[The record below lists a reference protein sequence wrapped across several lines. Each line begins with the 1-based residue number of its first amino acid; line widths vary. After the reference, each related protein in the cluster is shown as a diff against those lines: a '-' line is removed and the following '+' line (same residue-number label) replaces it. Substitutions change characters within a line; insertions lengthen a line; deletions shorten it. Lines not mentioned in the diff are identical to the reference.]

1 MCLPFLSF
9 CSECEPSICVN
20 TTVMPWATL
29 SLKNLINALHEV
41 DDWQGLGIRL
51 DIEYCELQKIAKDHP
66 TVEERKYAML
76 QFWLNKDIQAS
87 WETLL
92 VSLGKMNLKRVA
104 ENIKREYQIPSSTHS
119 QGESTLVVSA
129 TAQSANV
136 TTEDTSSTPPT
147 AQPEQTLTTQSESV
161 TMAPP
166 LTPPTD
172 QPEQPLTTQSESVTM
187 APPLTPPTAQPEQ
200 TLTTQS
206 ESVTMA
212 PPLTPPTPQP
222 LHISATA
229 LSKNVTSEDTPS
241 TLPTNQ
247 PELCLTPQSESV
259 STVHVALDSPLI
271 PPTNQPEQT
280 SAVKVKK
287 VQQEI
292 TTLVDIYDDLVAKTV
307 EKFSER
313 QEDSPHFCRK
323 LRISVAVLPTSLKYQ
338 HRYFLEHHSSKIGK
352 ATTVEEIFSILNSYW
367 NFLNCNLLV
376 HIIGKFGDEELQK
389 QLSSYTTTLQAFRL
403 RTRITDFM
411 KAYTGNPSLPQ
422 QLLALKMKIGSEWE
436 QCTLEDAEELRRSM
450 ATDSSTTDFT
460 TYFMGGVPGSIYLVW
475 SVSIY
480 AVQFLAAAINSEF
493 LQNHFIEEV
502 TIDGVDLEE
511 YKLQHDYDL
520 RFTVISQ
527 V

>member
-1 MCLPFLSF
+1 MSQ
-9 CSECEPSICVN
+9 E
-20 TTVMPWATL
+20 AL
-29 SLKNLINALHEV
+29 SLKNLTNALNKVE
-41 DDWQGLGIRL
+41 DWEGLGIQL
-51 DIEYCELQKIAKDHP
+51 DIEYHELQKIFKDRSS
-66 TVEERKYAML
+66 TEERKRAML
-76 QFWLNKDIQAS
+76 QFWLKNGTKLS
-87 WETLL
+87 WETLITA
-92 VSLGKMNLKRVA
+92 LGNLNLKNIA
-104 ENIKREYQIPSSTHS
+104 EEIKQEYQVPSSTQPEDDPPPAS
-119 QGESTLVVSA
+119 E
-129 TAQSANV
+129 NV
-136 TTEDTSSTPPT
+136 TSADTLRTDPPSS
-147 AQPEQTLTTQSESV
+147 
-161 TMAPP
+161 
-166 LTPPTD
+166 PPTD
-172 QPEQPLTTQSESVTM
+172 QPEE
-187 APPLTPPTAQPEQ
+187 
-200 TLTTQS
+200 
-206 ESVTMA
+206 
-212 PPLTPPTPQP
+212 
-222 LHISATA
+222 
-229 LSKNVTSEDTPS
+229 
-241 TLPTNQ
+241 
-247 PELCLTPQSESV
+247 
-259 STVHVALDSPLI
+259 
-271 PPTNQPEQT
+271 T

-292 TTLVDIYDDLVAKTV
+292 TILVDMYDDLVAKTV

-367 NFLNCNLLV
+367 NFLNCNLLA

-389 QLSSYTTTLQAFRL
+389 QLSSYTTALQAFRL

-480 AVQFLAAAINSEF
+480 AVRFLAAAITSEF

-511 YKLQHDYDL
+511 YKIQHDYDL
-520 RFTVISQ
+520 QFTVISQ

>member
-9 CSECEPSICVN
+9 CSVCEPSICVN

-29 SLKNLINALHEV
+29 SLKNLINSLHEV
-41 DDWQGLGIRL
+41 DDWQGLGICL
-51 DIEYCELQKIAKDHP
+51 DIEYCELQKIAKDHR
-66 TVEERKYAML
+66 TVEECKYAML
-76 QFWLNKDIQAS
+76 QFWLNKDIQVS

-92 VSLGKMNLKRVA
+92 VSLDKMNLKRVA

-119 QGESTLVVSA
+119 HGESPLVVSV

-136 TTEDTSSTPPT
+136 TTEDSSSTPPT
-147 AQPEQTLTTQSESV
+147 AQPEQTLTSQSESVTVVSPLIPPTAQTEQTLTTPSESV

-166 LTPPTD
+166 LT
-172 QPEQPLTTQSESVTM
+172 L
-187 APPLTPPTAQPEQ
+187 
-200 TLTTQS
+200 
-206 ESVTMA
+206 
-212 PPLTPPTPQP
+212 PTPQP
-222 LHISATA
+222 LHVSATA

-247 PELCLTPQSESV
+247 PELCLTPQSKSV
-259 STVHVALDSPLI
+259 STVHVALDLPLTS
-271 PPTNQPEQT
+271 PTNQPEQA

-287 VQQEI
+287 VQHEI
-292 TTLVDIYDDLVAKTV
+292 TILVDMYDDLVAKTV

-323 LRISVAVLPTSLKYQ
+323 LRISVVVLPTSLKYQ
-338 HRYFLEHHSSKIGK
+338 HKYFLKHHSSQIGK

-367 NFLNCNLLV
+367 NFLNCHLLA
-376 HIIGKFGDEELQK
+376 HIINKFGDEELQK
-389 QLSSYTTTLQAFRL
+389 QLSSYTTALQSFRL

-422 QLLALKMKIGSEWE
+422 QLVALKMKIGSGWE

-450 ATDSSTTDFT
+450 AIDSSTTDFT

-480 AVQFLAAAINSEF
+480 AVRFLAAAITSEF